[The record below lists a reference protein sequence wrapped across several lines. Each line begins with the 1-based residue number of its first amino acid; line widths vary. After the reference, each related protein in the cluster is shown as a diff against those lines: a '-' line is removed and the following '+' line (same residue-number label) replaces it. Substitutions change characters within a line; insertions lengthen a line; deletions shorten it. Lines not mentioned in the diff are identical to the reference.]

1 GDFGPLFRPDS
12 LVDQGQLHVLQGVQ
26 GGDQVV
32 ALEDEADLH
41 VADVGELVVVHAAG
55 QLAVEVIAAPGG
67 EIQAAQHVHQG
78 GLARAGGADNGHELP
93 PADGQGDAVE
103 GPHLVLLPLVVDLV
117 DLFQL
122 DQAHGAPPHIMSK
135 ELPDST
141 SFWVKTS
148 MPSSTPLLISTWA
161 LLDRPVS
168 TGTA

>member
-41 VADVGELVVVHAAG
+41 VADVGELVVVHPAG

-78 GLARAGGADNGHELP
+78 GLARAGGADDGHELP
-93 PADGQGDAVE
+93 PADGQGDRKSTRLNSSHV
-103 GPHLVLLPLVVDLV
+103 
-117 DLFQL
+117 
-122 DQAHGAPPHIMSK
+122 
-135 ELPDST
+135 ST
-141 SFWVKTS
+141 SYAVFCLKKKTR
-148 MPSSTPLLISTWA
+148 A
-161 LLDRPVS
+161 DVAAVGEEFAQQR
-168 TGTA
+168 G